1 MNLDKPYSSLTP
13 SEQVEVAANLADAKP
28 YGNPRRVWVEDG
40 HVFVEG
46 YDGEIISMTPEIAI
60 TMGRFLSN
68 AGSDALVNNVM
79 DIHKSPS
86 V

>member
-1 MNLDKPYSSLTP
+1 MSLDKPYSSLTP
-13 SEQVEVAANLADAKP
+13 SEQMAVDVNLANAKR

-60 TMGRFLSN
+60 AMGRSLSG
-68 AGSDALVNNVM
+68 AGTDALINKVM
-79 DIHKSPS
+79 ETKKQVS
-86 V
+86 